1 MTTET
6 RDGSPG
12 YWFFRG
18 AAGLFSLPGI
28 ILMLSFVGFAAFCV
42 ETGMPRDQVV
52 FMVGIVWALP
62 AKMIL
67 VSSIASGANI
77 AAAFLAVTLSSI
89 RMMPMVAA
97 LVPEIRGEKTRTLSL
112 LALSHTVAIT
122 AWVYAMQRVP
132 EVPRERRVVFCAG
145 LGITLVLANM
155 ILVGIVYN
163 LVVTFPPILAGC
175 LFFLTPVYFL
185 ASIWASARQR
195 VIHVAL
201 VVGLIMGPV
210 ATLLA
215 PEIDILITGIGGGTI
230 AWAIERAMRQ
240 REGRKLAAGLPTRT
254 TEPEGEA

>member
-1 MTTET
+1 MTTQT
-6 RDGSPG
+6 SDGSAA
-12 YWFFRG
+12 YWFVRG
-18 AAGLFSLPGI
+18 AAGLFSLPGV

-97 LVPEIRGEKTRTLSL
+97 LVPEIRGQRTRTASL

-132 EVPRERRVVFCAG
+132 EVPRDRRVVFCAG
-145 LGITLVLANM
+145 LGITLVVANM
-155 ILVGIVYN
+155 VLVGIVYN

-201 VVGLIMGPV
+201 VVGLIVGPI
-210 ATLLA
+210 ATILA
-215 PEIDILITGIGGGTI
+215 PELDILIAGLVGGTL

-240 REGRKLAAGLPTRT
+240 RSMRASATPDAGKGGEGAP
-254 TEPEGEA
+254 